1 MRMIYTIN
9 LTPALDY
16 TLDMDSFE
24 IGSIN
29 KPKSESITIGGKGI
43 NVSLNLKSL
52 GLESKVLTILAGFTG
67 KYLKEQ
73 LDKIPLPPIVMYSD
87 FGLLIDPISKESI
100 SRV

>member
-1 MRMIYTIN
+1 MIYTIN

-73 LDKIPLPPIVMYSD
+73 FDEIHLNNNVVFVD
-87 FGLLIDPISKESI
+87 GLTRI
-100 SRV
+100 